1 MIALALRRI
10 LELGATVME
19 EWPTTQAQ
27 GEVTHRWPQIL
38 PGGKAVDR
46 RSGYHFRVPSGYQ
59 SSYPRKSQHIRKGQE
74 TQTLCQN
81 IVG

>member
-1 MIALALRRI
+1 MHSNLSVLIRTMPNWI
-10 LELGATVME
+10 TSES
-19 EWPTTQAQ
+19 PTTQAQ
-27 GEVTHRWPQIL
+27 REVTHRWPQIL

-59 SSYPRKSQHIRKGQE
+59 SSYSGKLQHIRKGQE

-81 IVG
+81 IGG